1 MTRSRKAAHEASQ
14 AIYNTESELRNG
26 ISMTDYEVTNY
37 SPINKIPLTSRNNG
51 ASGKDIVDA
60 FERQMNG
67 LR

>member
-1 MTRSRKAAHEASQ
+1 MTRSRKAAHEASE
-14 AIYNTESELRNG
+14 AIYNMESEMRNG
-26 ISMTDYEVTNY
+26 IDMTDYEATNY
-37 SPINKIPLTSRNNG
+37 SPINKMSLTSRHNG